1 MPTGTVRLHR
11 VLRAKPEKIYRAFV
25 DAEALARWLPPNGF
39 TCKVEHLDAKV
50 GGSFRMA
57 LRNFS
62 TGNAHSFGGHYLE
75 LVPDERIRYTDK
87 FDDANLPGEMIDRH
101 PARRGLRGGAEH
113 RAGGFPRRSAEFC
126 YLGWQESLEH
136 LARLVEPEFRL
147 RSPRWGRHRSGCG
160 VFRPDAVQVGR
171 SRRSRRVS
179 FSFRSR
185 WVFHSSVGMSARSK
199 GRTVPSF
206 AVRMTSFCMPCA
218 RPIS

>member
-25 DAEALARWLPPNGF
+25 DEEALARWLPPNGF

-57 LRNFS
+57 FRNFS

-87 FDDANLPGEMIDRH
+87 FDDANLPGEMITTVT
-101 PARRGLRGGAEH
+101 LRAVACGAELNIVQEGIPE
-113 RAGGFPRRSAEFC
+113 AIPPEFC

-136 LARLVEPEFRL
+136 LARLVEPEI
-147 RSPRWGRHRSGCG
+147 
-160 VFRPDAVQVGR
+160 PD
-171 SRRSRRVS
+171 
-179 FSFRSR
+179 
-185 WVFHSSVGMSARSK
+185 
-199 GRTVPSF
+199 
-206 AVRMTSFCMPCA
+206 
-218 RPIS
+218 